1 MEPVLLELSE
11 SNKGVINSVINRNS
25 FILNFFMSVIFIAA
39 VSIFIYISYK
49 DKNKFTKDNTLRKLL
64 FIKQNT

>member
-1 MEPVLLELSE
+1 MDPKLLELSKFN
-11 SNKGVINSVINRNS
+11 SDIINVTIKRNS
-25 FILNFFMSVIFIAA
+25 FIFNFFMCVIFIAA

-49 DKNKFTKDNTLRKLL
+49 DKNKFTKDNTLRELL